1 MKKLI
6 WIVVLL
12 IAAGAGGA
20 FFYTNR
26 AEKEPVVTTLKTS
39 RGSIIDAV
47 GATGTLQAVRTVTVG
62 TQVSGIVQ
70 ELYTDFNGIVK
81 KGQVVARLDPSI
93 LETQVETAKANLTNS
108 QANLERQKVA
118 VGDAQSKLAR
128 AKELSSRQ
136 LINKVDLENA
146 EVTLKSAEAQLK
158 STQSSIVQADAA
170 VNKAKV
176 DLDHTVITSP
186 IDGIVIKRS
195 VDRGQ
200 TVNAGMSAPELFIVA
215 ADLTQMQV
223 NASIDESDVG
233 RMRPGQAVTFRV
245 DAYPTETFHGT
256 VNQVRLNPVTV
267 QNVVTYSTV
276 IDVPN
281 PELKLKPGM
290 TANVNIEVARRDSV
304 LRVPNAAIRFRPTK
318 DIFEALNQ
326 PVPPELERG
335 FGGRGNRGGGN
346 AGGPGQPGAPAASGA
361 PAGSGPAASSG
372 RAAAPAAGTATT
384 GQVVA
389 KAQETTRQGPGAEQ
403 PAGERSGR
411 NRQGDAGAPSG
422 QAADNGNRRGNGNGQ
437 GGPGGPGGGQSAG
450 NGGPG
455 GQGGRGGFANMTPE
469 ERAERQKQNEAR
481 LAAMSPE
488 ERAAFEER
496 RKQRMANGGGP
507 GGPGGQ
513 GGQGGGNFAGGRGG
527 QGGGNFSGGRGG
539 QAGGNFAGGGRGGSG
554 GGNAGGNFAGGQGGG
569 NRAQGG
575 VNGQRTPGGNAQA
588 GNPKSAANT
597 NATTIDALFAPL
609 PVVETRGRAWLYEN
623 KQLKSVNLRLGV
635 SDGTFTEVLGDS
647 ELKEDTDV
655 VTSII
660 TPAMASATTNPNNP
674 NGNPLMPAQRGRGPG
689 QGGPGGGGGGRGGG
703 R

>member
-6 WIVVLL
+6 WIVLL
-12 IAAGAGGA
+12 LGAAGAGGA

-26 AEKEPVVTTLKTS
+26 GDKEPIVTTLKTS

-70 ELYTDFNGIVK
+70 ELYADFNQIVR

-93 LETQVETAKANLTNS
+93 LETQVETANANLTNAN
-108 QANLERQKVA
+108 ANLERQKVTVA
-118 VGDAQSKLAR
+118 DSQAKLAR
-128 AKELSSRQ
+128 AKELSARQ

-146 EVTLKSAEAQLK
+146 EVTVKQAEAQLK
-158 STQSSIVQADAA
+158 STQSSIVQAEAA

-176 DLDHTVITSP
+176 DLDHTVITAP

-195 VDRGQ
+195 VDKGQ
-200 TVNAGMSAPELFIVA
+200 TVAASMSAPELFIIA

-290 TANVNIEVARRDSV
+290 TANVNIEIARRDNV

-318 DIFEALNQ
+318 EIFDALNQ
-326 PVPPELERG
+326 AMPPELERG
-335 FGGRGNRGGGN
+335 FGGRGNRGGPG
-346 AGGPGQPGAPAASGA
+346 GGPNATT
-361 PAGSGPAASSG
+361 GSGPAAPGASPQAG
-372 RAAAPAAGTATT
+372 APARATPPGAAPPAGTATA

-389 KAQETTRQGPGAEQ
+389 KAQEAQKNGPAAS
-403 PAGERSGR
+403 AGQAGDERRGGR
-411 NRQGDAGAPSG
+411 NRQQDGSATQAPG
-422 QAADNGNRRGNGNGQ
+422 TAQDGGNGQ
-437 GGPGGPGGGQSAG
+437 GGRNAGGGG
-450 NGGPG
+450 RGE
-455 GQGGRGGFANMTPE
+455 GGRGGGFANMTPE
-469 ERAERQKQNEAR
+469 ERQKRMEERMAS
-481 LAAMSPE
+481 MTPE
-488 ERAAFEER
+488 ERAAFQER
-496 RKQRMANGGGP
+496 MKQRQAQGGGP
-507 GGPGGQ
+507 GGPGGGR
-513 GGQGGGNFAGGRGG
+513 GGQGAGNFGGGRGG
-527 QGGGNFSGGRGG
+527 QGAGNF
-539 QAGGNFAGGGRGGSG
+539 GGGRGQGA
-554 GGNAGGNFAGGQGGG
+554 GNAPVNASRSRETGAGQPGGQ
-569 NRAQGG
+569 
-575 VNGQRTPGGNAQA
+575 QRPA
-588 GNPKSAANT
+588 GNPKSAAAT

-609 PVVETRGRAWLYEN
+609 PEIETRGRAWLYVN
-623 KQLKSVNLRLGV
+623 KQLKPVNLRLGI
-635 SDGTFTEVLGDS
+635 SDGTFTEVKNDS
-647 ELKEDTDV
+647 ELPVDTDV

-660 TPAMASATTNPNNP
+660 TPEMAARPANQNNA

-689 QGGPGGGGGGRGGG
+689 GPGGGGGGAGRGGG